1 MITHPIHYQSIQ
13 EIQDSY
19 KNKTETPVSVTEHFL
34 KRIESLD
41 PDLKSYATV
50 MSESALKQAEF
61 LGKLDINKFFIHI
74 VNICS
79 KQCSLKNIIIIY
91 FHSNKSKIIRY

>member
-1 MITHPIHYQSIQ
+1 MPTQPIHYQSIQ

-41 PDLKSYATV
+41 PDLKSYATAV
-50 MSESALKQAEF
+50 SYTHLT
-61 LGKLDINKFFIHI
+61 LPTILL
-74 VNICS
+74 V
-79 KQCSLKNIIIIY
+79 
-91 FHSNKSKIIRY
+91 